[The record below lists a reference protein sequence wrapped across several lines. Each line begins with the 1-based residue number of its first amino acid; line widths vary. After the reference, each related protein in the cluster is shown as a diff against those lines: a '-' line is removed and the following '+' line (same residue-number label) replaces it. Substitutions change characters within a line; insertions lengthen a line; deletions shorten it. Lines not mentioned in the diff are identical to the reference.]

1 MKVIGHFINGREV
14 SSSSKKTANVF
25 NPATGE
31 IQRKVSL
38 GLASELNEA
47 VKKAKESQPAWGATN
62 PQKRARV
69 IMKLS
74 LIHISE
80 PTRPY

>member
-1 MKVIGHFINGREV
+1 MKVIGHFINGREI
-14 SSSSKKTANVF
+14 SSSSKTANIF

-47 VKKAKESQPAWGATN
+47 VKKG
-62 PQKRARV
+62 
-69 IMKLS
+69 
-74 LIHISE
+74 
-80 PTRPY
+80 